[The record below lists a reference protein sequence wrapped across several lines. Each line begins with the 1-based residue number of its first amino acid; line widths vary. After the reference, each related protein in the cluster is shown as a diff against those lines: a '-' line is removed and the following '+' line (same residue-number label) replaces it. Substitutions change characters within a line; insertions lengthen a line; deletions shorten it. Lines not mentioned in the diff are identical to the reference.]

1 MIRRYGMSDRS
12 DPFTVGVCGPVGSG
26 KTSLIARIVPKLQ
39 AADLAVGVVATD
51 VTTDEDAAA
60 LRERL
65 DGVVPADLVVAA
77 IGDLAPETLDSDH
90 LQQFRERNPQLDVV
104 LVESG
109 GDTTSGT
116 APDCIDYSLFVI
128 SVAEGDDIPRKR
140 GAGVVD
146 CDLLVVNKTD
156 LAEHVD
162 ANLGTIER
170 DARTVRDGP
179 FIFTNCK
186 TGEGIDAVVD
196 RIKRLT
202 GLASTT

>member
-1 MIRRYGMSDRS
+1 MTERT
-12 DPFTVGVCGPVGSG
+12 PLTVSVCGPVGSG
-26 KTSLIARIVPKLQ
+26 KTALLARVVPKLR
-39 AADLAVGVVATD
+39 AAGLAVGVVATD
-51 VTTDEDAAA
+51 VTTSEDATV
-60 LRERL
+60 LRDRL
-65 DGVVPADLVVAA
+65 DGTVPADLVVGVV
-77 IGDLAPETLDSDH
+77 GDPAPETLHSDH
-90 LQQFRERNPQLDVV
+90 LQAFLDSNPDLDMV

-116 APDCIDYSLFVI
+116 APALIDYSLFVI

-156 LAEHVD
+156 LAEYVG

-179 FIFTNCK
+179 FTFTNCK

-196 RIKRLT
+196 HIERAALRL
-202 GLASTT
+202 SSV